1 MRFVLKRLALFVVAL
16 FGLSV
21 VVFAALRILPG
32 DVASVMAGVNSPPER
47 VTQLREQLG
56 LDRPLIAQY
65 FDWMSAL
72 ARGDFGTSIL
82 TGRSV
87 TSLVGARASITFPLI
102 ILALLIALVIGL
114 PLGCAAVLARSA
126 TVRAVFHVLAIVGGA
141 VPALWGGLLL
151 ILLFGRGVGLLDVF
165 PSQGFPLDGWG
176 APGSAISALVLP
188 AVSVGIIVGA
198 SLMRYTRAALGDLAS
213 SGYIDMARSCGM
225 TRTQAVLRVGLR
237 LATPQLVSVIGL
249 TFASMVTGVM
259 VIENLFALPGIGN
272 GLDRRGQPRPDC
284 RAKRAVPAG
293 RVLFDCRPRGRFV
306 PPRARPAS
314 ENRYRHYGGDRMSN
328 VRRATTGG
336 RRAAFVI
343 VLHSMWR
350 RAEGKFALI
359 VLALWLLIAIVSPF
373 WTPQSLWATDGYHV
387 WAKPSAEHWLGTD
400 GTGADVFS
408 WLLAGSHTNLVIVL
422 LTVVASMAWGLLL
435 IAAMVARNAAL
446 ASSSV
451 VVVDA
456 LISVPTVL
464 IALILAVPLGAS
476 IAVIVIACGFGYGLN
491 LARVARPAALLAA
504 RSSYVES
511 ALANG
516 ASGWRVLI
524 SHVMPNILPVLAVQL
539 SLSAGT
545 AVLAESGLTYLG
557 IGVPS
562 GVPSWGHSL
571 ATSVKL
577 INVFPLTVVWP
588 GLIVTVVVVALNI
601 FGDVLRDAIDPVTNP
616 ALREIGG
623 ER

>member
-56 LDRPLIAQY
+56 LNRPLIAQY

-102 ILALLIALVIGL
+102 ILGLLIALVIGL

-141 VPALWGGLLL
+141 VPALWG
-151 ILLFGRGVGLLDVF
+151 GLLDVF

-272 GLDRRGQPRPDC
+272 GLVTDVG
-284 RAKRAVPAG
+284 
-293 RVLFDCRPRGRFV
+293 
-306 PPRARPAS
+306 
-314 ENRYRHYGGDRMSN
+314 NRD
-328 VRRATTGG
+328 
-336 RRAAFVI
+336 
-343 VLHSMWR
+343 
-350 RAEGKFALI
+350 
-359 VLALWLLIAIVSPF
+359 LIAV
-373 WTPQSLWATDGYHV
+373 QSEL
-387 WAKPSAEHWLGTD
+387 
-400 GTGADVFS
+400 F
-408 WLLAGSHTNLVIVL
+408 
-422 LTVVASMAWGLLL
+422 
-435 IAAMVARNAAL
+435 
-446 ASSSV
+446 
-451 VVVDA
+451 
-456 LISVPTVL
+456 
-464 IALILAVPLGAS
+464 
-476 IAVIVIACGFGYGLN
+476 
-491 LARVARPAALLAA
+491 LLAA
-504 RSSYVES
+504 FFLTVG
-511 ALANG
+511 LVVDLLH
-516 ASGWRVLI
+516 RVLD
-524 SHVMPNILPVLAVQL
+524 PRLK
-539 SLSAGT
+539 T
-545 AVLAESGLTYLG
+545 ATAITE
-557 IGVPS
+557 
-562 GVPSWGHSL
+562 
-571 ATSVKL
+571 
-577 INVFPLTVVWP
+577 
-588 GLIVTVVVVALNI
+588 VTA
-601 FGDVLRDAIDPVTNP
+601 
-616 ALREIGG
+616 
-623 ER
+623 

>member
-56 LDRPLIAQY
+56 LNRPLIAQY

-102 ILALLIALVIGL
+102 ILGLLIALAIGL

-126 TVRAVFHVLAIVGGA
+126 TVRAVFHVLAIVG
-141 VPALWGGLLL
+141 
-151 ILLFGRGVGLLDVF
+151 GRGVGLLDVF

-198 SLMRYTRAALGDLAS
+198 ALMRYTRAALGDLAS

-272 GLDRRGQPRPDC
+272 GLVTDVGNRDLI
-284 RAKRAVPAG
+284 AVQSELFLLTAFFLTVG
-293 RVLFDCRPRGRFV
+293 LVVDLLHRVLDPRLKT
-306 PPRARPAS
+306 
-314 ENRYRHYGGDRMSN
+314 
-328 VRRATTGG
+328 AT
-336 RRAAFVI
+336 
-343 VLHSMWR
+343 
-350 RAEGKFALI
+350 
-359 VLALWLLIAIVSPF
+359 AITEV
-373 WTPQSLWATDGYHV
+373 
-387 WAKPSAEHWLGTD
+387 
-400 GTGADVFS
+400 
-408 WLLAGSHTNLVIVL
+408 
-422 LTVVASMAWGLLL
+422 
-435 IAAMVARNAAL
+435 
-446 ASSSV
+446 
-451 VVVDA
+451 
-456 LISVPTVL
+456 
-464 IALILAVPLGAS
+464 
-476 IAVIVIACGFGYGLN
+476 
-491 LARVARPAALLAA
+491 
-504 RSSYVES
+504 
-511 ALANG
+511 
-516 ASGWRVLI
+516 
-524 SHVMPNILPVLAVQL
+524 
-539 SLSAGT
+539 T
-545 AVLAESGLTYLG
+545 A
-557 IGVPS
+557 
-562 GVPSWGHSL
+562 
-571 ATSVKL
+571 
-577 INVFPLTVVWP
+577 
-588 GLIVTVVVVALNI
+588 
-601 FGDVLRDAIDPVTNP
+601 
-616 ALREIGG
+616 
-623 ER
+623 

>member
-1 MRFVLKRLALFVVAL
+1 MRFVLKQLALFVVAL

-56 LDRPLIAQY
+56 LNRPLIAQY

-102 ILALLIALVIGL
+102 ILGLLIALAIGL

-213 SGYIDMARSCGM
+213 SGYIDMACSCGM

-272 GLDRRGQPRPDC
+272 GLVTDVGNRDLI
-284 RAKRAVPAG
+284 AVQSELFLLAAFFLTVG
-293 RVLFDCRPRGRFV
+293 LVVDLLHRVL
-306 PPRARPAS
+306 AS

-359 VLALWLLIAIVSPF
+359 VLALWLLIAIVSLF

-387 WAKPSAEHWLGTD
+387 WAKPWLGTD

>member
-102 ILALLIALVIGL
+102 ILALLIALAIGL

-249 TFASMVTGVM
+249 TFASMV
-259 VIENLFALPGIGN
+259 IENLFALPGIGN
-272 GLDRRGQPRPDC
+272 GLVTDVG
-284 RAKRAVPAG
+284 
-293 RVLFDCRPRGRFV
+293 
-306 PPRARPAS
+306 
-314 ENRYRHYGGDRMSN
+314 NRD
-328 VRRATTGG
+328 
-336 RRAAFVI
+336 
-343 VLHSMWR
+343 
-350 RAEGKFALI
+350 
-359 VLALWLLIAIVSPF
+359 LIAV
-373 WTPQSLWATDGYHV
+373 QSEL
-387 WAKPSAEHWLGTD
+387 
-400 GTGADVFS
+400 F
-408 WLLAGSHTNLVIVL
+408 
-422 LTVVASMAWGLLL
+422 
-435 IAAMVARNAAL
+435 
-446 ASSSV
+446 
-451 VVVDA
+451 
-456 LISVPTVL
+456 
-464 IALILAVPLGAS
+464 
-476 IAVIVIACGFGYGLN
+476 
-491 LARVARPAALLAA
+491 LLAA
-504 RSSYVES
+504 FFLTVG
-511 ALANG
+511 LVVDLLH
-516 ASGWRVLI
+516 RVLD
-524 SHVMPNILPVLAVQL
+524 PRLK
-539 SLSAGT
+539 T
-545 AVLAESGLTYLG
+545 ATAITE
-557 IGVPS
+557 
-562 GVPSWGHSL
+562 
-571 ATSVKL
+571 
-577 INVFPLTVVWP
+577 
-588 GLIVTVVVVALNI
+588 VTA
-601 FGDVLRDAIDPVTNP
+601 
-616 ALREIGG
+616 
-623 ER
+623 

>member
-176 APGSAISALVLP
+176 TPGSAISALVLP

-225 TRTQAVLRVGLR
+225 TRTQAVLRVALR
-237 LATPQLVSVIGL
+237 LATAQLVSVVGL
-249 TFASMVTGVM
+249 TFAQMITGVM
-259 VIENLFALPGIGN
+259 VVENLFALPGLGAMLVTDVGN
-272 GLDRRGQPRPDC
+272 RD
-284 RAKRAVPAG
+284 
-293 RVLFDCRPRGRFV
+293 
-306 PPRARPAS
+306 
-314 ENRYRHYGGDRMSN
+314 
-328 VRRATTGG
+328 
-336 RRAAFVI
+336 
-343 VLHSMWR
+343 
-350 RAEGKFALI
+350 
-359 VLALWLLIAIVSPF
+359 LIAV
-373 WTPQSLWATDGYHV
+373 QSEL
-387 WAKPSAEHWLGTD
+387 
-400 GTGADVFS
+400 F
-408 WLLAGSHTNLVIVL
+408 
-422 LTVVASMAWGLLL
+422 
-435 IAAMVARNAAL
+435 
-446 ASSSV
+446 
-451 VVVDA
+451 
-456 LISVPTVL
+456 
-464 IALILAVPLGAS
+464 
-476 IAVIVIACGFGYGLN
+476 
-491 LARVARPAALLAA
+491 LLAA
-504 RSSYVES
+504 FFLTVG
-511 ALANG
+511 LVVDLFH
-516 ASGWRVLI
+516 RVLD
-524 SHVMPNILPVLAVQL
+524 PRLK
-539 SLSAGT
+539 T
-545 AVLAESGLTYLG
+545 ATAITE
-557 IGVPS
+557 
-562 GVPSWGHSL
+562 
-571 ATSVKL
+571 
-577 INVFPLTVVWP
+577 
-588 GLIVTVVVVALNI
+588 VTA
-601 FGDVLRDAIDPVTNP
+601 
-616 ALREIGG
+616 
-623 ER
+623 